1 MWCKCSGVTKDVVA
15 LQILSDHLKN
25 LEVGLGGAVSGEFVS
40 EVGNR
45 ARLRLDG
52 DVGTLR
58 PNLIRSSERSRGGE
72 QDQEVEGAVSLTQG
86 PI

>member
-1 MWCKCSGVTKDVVA
+1 VES
-15 LQILSDHLKN
+15 L
-25 LEVGLGGAVSGEFVS
+25 VS
-40 EVGNR
+40 EVGKE
-45 ARLRLDG
+45 LQ
-52 DVGTLR
+52 